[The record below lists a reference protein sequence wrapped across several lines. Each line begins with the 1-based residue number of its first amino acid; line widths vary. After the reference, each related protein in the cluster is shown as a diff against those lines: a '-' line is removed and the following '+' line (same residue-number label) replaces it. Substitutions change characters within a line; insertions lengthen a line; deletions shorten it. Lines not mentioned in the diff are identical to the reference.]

1 VGASEYRPSGR
12 RNGGNGV
19 GGVGGHANE
28 SKLAEIAQPGGRGP
42 ASILDRMVVDSDWHR
57 SVDYFLLISFLY
69 AMIDPKLLR
78 EAPDTLRAAVAKK
91 HLDVD
96 LDAVLALDARWRSD
110 LAEVE
115 KLRAEQKAVNGEMAS
130 LPKGTPKFFAKVTEM
145 KALKAP
151 IKEKE
156 AALKETEAAW
166 QEAMLSLPNV
176 PHESV
181 PEGRVDEDN
190 VVFSTH
196 GDVTAVSPDAQA
208 HWEIAGFENLFDF
221 ARGSK
226 VTGAG
231 FPFYIGDGA
240 RLVRALLH
248 FFLDEAGTA
257 GYTEVNPPIFV
268 NEASAT
274 ATGQLP
280 DKEGQM
286 YETVVDQLYA
296 VPTAEVPL
304 TNFFRDEILA
314 EADLP
319 IKRCA
324 YTPCFRR
331 EAGSYGKDVRGL
343 NRLHQFDKVEL
354 LKWVHPTQSYLELD
368 ALRDDAERLL
378 QKLGLPY
385 RVLLM
390 CGGDLGFAQAKKYD
404 IEVWSAGQERW
415 LEVSS
420 CSNFESFQARRAKI
434 RFRPAEGKPE
444 LVHTLNGSALAVPRV
459 LAALLENN
467 LQADGTVK
475 LPAVLVPYF
484 GRETVSFA

>member
-1 VGASEYRPSGR
+1 MRKGEDAGGAGEGKAKGGPGRVAIGFWSRFGELSGWQR
-12 RNGGNGV
+12 RKGC
-19 GGVGGHANE
+19 
-28 SKLAEIAQPGGRGP
+28 
-42 ASILDRMVVDSDWHR
+42 
-57 SVDYFLLISFLY
+57 FLLIDSLPP
-69 AMIDPKLLR
+69 MLDPKLLR
-78 EAPDTLRAAVAKK
+78 ESPELVQAAIAKK
-91 HLDVD
+91 HINVD
-96 LDAVLALDARWRSD
+96 LGEVQQLDERWRS
-110 LAEVE
+110 LLTQVE
-115 KLRAEQKAVNGEMAS
+115 ALRARQKSVNGDMS
-130 LPKGTPKFFAKVTEM
+130 QLPKGTPEFMAKVGEM
-145 KALKAP
+145 KTLKGEL
-151 IKEKE
+151 KEQE
-156 AALKETEAAW
+156 AVLKETETAW
-166 QEAMLSLPNV
+166 HEAMLSLPNL

-181 PEGRVDEDN
+181 PEGKTGDDN
-190 VVFSTH
+190 VVAETH
-196 GDVTAVSPDAQA
+196 GDVTDVSPHAKA
-208 HWEIAGFENLFDF
+208 HWEIDGFENLFDF

-231 FPFYIGDGA
+231 FPYYIGDGA
-240 RLVRALLH
+240 KLVRALIH
-248 FFLDEAGTA
+248 FFLDEAGSA

-268 NEASAT
+268 NAASAT

-304 TNFFRDEILA
+304 TNFYRDEILP

-319 IKRCA
+319 VQRCA

-354 LKWVHPTQSYLELD
+354 LKWVHPSQSYAELEN
-368 ALRDDAERLL
+368 LRGDAERLL

-404 IEVWSAGQERW
+404 LEVWSAGQERW

-420 CSNFESFQARRAKI
+420 CSNFEGYQARRARI
-434 RFRPAEGKPE
+434 RFRNSDGKPQ
-444 LVHTLNGSALAVPRV
+444 LVHTLNGSGLAVPRV

-467 LQADGTVK
+467 LQEDGSVK

-484 GRETVSFA
+484 GRDTVSFR